1 MTKHPERRARKP
13 AVARVVAGLAPEAL
27 HQLIVDRGIGDCAE
41 MVAAA
46 SPAQLAAVFDLDLW
60 RSPRPGEDARFD
72 ADRFGDWLE
81 LLIDAGDEV
90 AARIVA
96 AMDLPLVVAGLS
108 RYIRVIDPA
117 ALAPIVE
124 GEVLHDM
131 GMPSTGG
138 PECEVGGYLMRG
150 LTGDSWDAIVAL
162 LIALEAGHAERFHAV
177 MGECRRLSNSRPEVD
192 GLDSLLIP
200 AEQLLHDLALDRDD
214 RRSER
219 GYSTAAD
226 ARAFLLQA
234 RRRPRPT
241 PPGASAALVAASPSP
256 LALVRTLIEFVRD
269 HDDTVYLT
277 RSEELAFLANTLV
290 AGCSIQSR
298 AFTPREASNAAVAI
312 CNLGLEQLGAALPA
326 AFLMDHALV
335 TAFEMGWAVLHEDVS
350 MFTAAQLA
358 RALSNLQCSDAAIQ
372 EELDV
377 LRRELTARH
386 AAGTPWVTGGA
397 LDPIGMLDMPAWA
410 ALSGLLDECPV
421 IHAAL
426 TATLEARTGAISPTD
441 FTFISTTSQLGT
453 VRDFMSR
460 FLDIVSR

>member
-1 MTKHPERRARKP
+1 MTKRLERRARKT
-13 AVARVVAGLAPEAL
+13 AVARTVAGLAPEAL

-72 ADRFGDWLE
+72 ADRFGEWLE
-81 LLIDAGDEV
+81 LLIDAGDAV

-117 ALAPIVE
+117 ALHPIVD
-124 GEVLHDM
+124 GEVLDA
-131 GMPSTGG
+131 GMISTGG
-138 PECEVGGYLMRG
+138 PECEVGGYLVRG
-150 LTGDSWDAIVAL
+150 FTADSWDAIVAL
-162 LIALEAGHAERFHAV
+162 LLALDAGHPERFHAL
-177 MGECRRLSNSRPEVD
+177 MCECRRLSNSLPEVD
-192 GLDSLLIP
+192 GLDNLLIAP
-200 AEQLLHDLALDRDD
+200 EQLLHDLALDRDD
-214 RRSER
+214 RRSAK

-234 RRRPRPT
+234 RRRPRPA
-241 PPGASAALVAASPSP
+241 PRAASGALVAASPSP
-256 LALVRTLIEFVRD
+256 LALVRTLIAFVRD
-269 HDDTVYLT
+269 RDDAVYLA

-298 AFTPREASNAAVAI
+298 AFTPREASTAAVAV

-326 AFLMDHALV
+326 AYLMDHELV
-335 TAFEMGWAVLHEDVS
+335 PVFETGWAVLQEDVS
-350 MFTAAQLA
+350 MFTAASLA
-358 RALSNLQCSDAAIQ
+358 AALSDLQCSDAAIQ
-372 EELDV
+372 EELDL
-377 LRRELTARH
+377 LRRELTAQR
-386 AAGTPWVTGGA
+386 AAGTPWLARAA

-410 ALSGLLDECPV
+410 ALCGLLDECPV

-426 TATLEARTGAISPTD
+426 TATLEARTGAISPID
-441 FTFISTTSQLGT
+441 FEFISTTSQLGK
-453 VRDFMSR
+453 VREFMAR